1 MMARGITAEELDSSD
16 YASVVWAV
24 ADDAVLPQQDM
35 EFPYA
40 TIGELG
46 LTIKTVRGREIV
58 TEAQRGGRKRRRE
71 DPAKGAGEMPEATDA
86 PT

>member
-1 MMARGITAEELDSSD
+1 MIVVAAVDIPAGREVRWDYDHTAGRPFRAAMIARGITAEELDSSD

-46 LTIKTVRGREIV
+46 L
-58 TEAQRGGRKRRRE
+58 
-71 DPAKGAGEMPEATDA
+71 DD
-86 PT
+86 

>member
-1 MMARGITAEELDSSD
+1 MDGSG
-16 YASVVWAV
+16 
-24 ADDAVLPQQDM
+24 DDAVIPAVTQQDA

-46 LTIKTVRGREIV
+46 LAIKAVRGREIV
-58 TEAQRGGRKRRRE
+58 TEARRGGRKRRRE
-71 DPAKGAGEMPEATDA
+71 DPDTPAGATPEATDA

>member
-1 MMARGITAEELDSSD
+1 MPAAT
-16 YASVVWAV
+16 
-24 ADDAVLPQQDM
+24 QQDV

-58 TEAQRGGRKRRRE
+58 TEARRDGRKRRRE
-71 DPAKGAGEMPEATDA
+71 DLDKAAGETPEATDA